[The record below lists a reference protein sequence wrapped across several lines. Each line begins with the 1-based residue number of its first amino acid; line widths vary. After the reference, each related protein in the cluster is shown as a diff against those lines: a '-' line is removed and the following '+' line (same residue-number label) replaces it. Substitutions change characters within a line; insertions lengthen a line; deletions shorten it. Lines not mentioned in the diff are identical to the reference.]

1 MGNYDESYIFENR
14 EQEEDSNNDANLE
27 MAENISSDKDNI
39 SDIGSNNNI
48 FDLNPRGELTSSFC
62 EREIFENREFRGF
75 FQDIEPEKFSNIF
88 LQQNLELSNH
98 DHIFLYSVKQNHKSN
113 SKEMIQNDDLSDIS
127 NIHKTVINSVLADDL
142 TTASSLRKPC
152 SLDDIR
158 NILRKNKISENIV
171 EKIKDCASSLDRQN
185 VGYFEVKVKGTRQ
198 RNREK
203 MPVIKELK
211 LIGRKR
217 KEDDIEGKHNRN
229 DTDNIIKKCK
239 VVLFKYVVLYVL
251 EIVNRLRT
259 NKEENF
265 ELLKLSYEY
274 IDKLKKKNEQDLFKR
289 AIKDLVSLET
299 SSKYSSNKDKD
310 FNKKNINKI
319 LILEKDNKAL
329 IDLLNMSFGDWI
341 DVFTLKTNIEN
352 STEFKGIEEALKNI
366 SDKNDDEYF
375 SRFIFYLFNYQ
386 NYFNNKKGRKPKTKK
401 NNKKK
406 LNLKII
412 D

>member
-1 MGNYDESYIFENR
+1 MTENFP
-14 EQEEDSNNDANLE
+14 QDAG
-27 MAENISSDKDNI
+27 NI
-39 SDIGSNNNI
+39 SDIGRNNNI
-48 FDLNPRGELTSSFC
+48 FDLIPRGELTSSFC
-62 EREIFENREFRGF
+62 EREIFENRELKDFV
-75 FQDIEPEKFSNIF
+75 QDIKPEIFSNIF
-88 LQQNLELSNH
+88 LQQNLEPSNH
-98 DHIFLYSVKQNHKSN
+98 DHISLYSVKQYLKSN
-113 SKEMIQNDDLSDIS
+113 SKEMIKNNDLSDIS
-127 NIHKTVINSVLADDL
+127 NIHKTVINSVLADDM
-142 TTASSLRKPC
+142 TTALSLRKPC

-217 KEDDIEGKHNRN
+217 KEDNIEGKHNRN

-319 LILEKDNKAL
+319 LILEKDSKAL
-329 IDLLNMSFGDWI
+329 IDLLNISFGDWI

-352 STEFKGIEEALKNI
+352 STEFKGIEEALKDI

-386 NYFNNKKGRKPKTKK
+386 NYFHNKKGRKPKTKK
-401 NNKKK
+401 NK
-406 LNLKII
+406 
-412 D
+412 

>member
-1 MGNYDESYIFENR
+1 M
-14 EQEEDSNNDANLE
+14 
-27 MAENISSDKDNI
+27 
-39 SDIGSNNNI
+39 
-48 FDLNPRGELTSSFC
+48 
-62 EREIFENREFRGF
+62 
-75 FQDIEPEKFSNIF
+75 
-88 LQQNLELSNH
+88 
-98 DHIFLYSVKQNHKSN
+98 
-113 SKEMIQNDDLSDIS
+113 
-127 NIHKTVINSVLADDL
+127 
-142 TTASSLRKPC
+142 
-152 SLDDIR
+152 
-158 NILRKNKISENIV
+158 
-171 EKIKDCASSLDRQN
+171 
-185 VGYFEVKVKGTRQ
+185 
-198 RNREK
+198 
-203 MPVIKELK
+203 
-211 LIGRKR
+211 
-217 KEDDIEGKHNRN
+217 
-229 DTDNIIKKCK
+229 
-239 VVLFKYVVLYVL
+239 
-251 EIVNRLRT
+251 
-259 NKEENF
+259 
-265 ELLKLSYEY
+265 KLSYEY

-329 IDLLNMSFGDWI
+329 IDLLNISFGDLI
-341 DVFTLKTNIEN
+341 DVFILKTNIEN

>member
-27 MAENISSDKDNI
+27 MAENISSDKDNF
-39 SDIGSNNNI
+39 SDIEMNNNL
-48 FDLNPRGELTSSFC
+48 FNLNPRGILTSSIC
-62 EREIFENREFRGF
+62 EREINENRELEDF
-75 FQDIEPEKFSNIF
+75 FQDIDLEKFSNIF
-88 LQQNLELSNH
+88 LHQNLELSNH
-98 DHIFLYSVKQNHKSN
+98 DHISLYSLKQNLKSN
-113 SKEMIQNDDLSDIS
+113 SKEMIQNNDLSDIS

-171 EKIKDCASSLDRQN
+171 EKIKDCVSSLDRQN

-217 KEDDIEGKHNRN
+217 KEDNIEGKHNRN

-329 IDLLNMSFGDWI
+329 IDLLNISFGDWI

-352 STEFKGIEEALKNI
+352 STEFKGIEEALKDI

-386 NYFNNKKGRKPKTKK
+386 NYFHNKKGRKPKTNK
-401 NNKKK
+401 NK
-406 LNLKII
+406 
-412 D
+412 